1 MISKIG
7 KFKVIGPLGKGNYG
21 FVFHVYDPL
30 LDVERALKVIQ
41 LPDDSN
47 AQQFIEAFDEAK
59 ILELCRH
66 SHIVEIKEVDVFDFK
81 GKELPCITTEYLK
94 NGSAQG
100 LLERDFVSVQQA
112 CKCIVDVLFGLEH
125 AHGQRILHRDIKP
138 GNILFTDNWKAKLS
152 DFGLAYGLDGQEFN
166 FEGYNSHIPPEVL
179 ANEDQDEISDIYS
192 LGVTLFRLVNNH
204 TTLDIPFINRA
215 QLLKAVTKEK
225 FPQRLYAAHIPDA
238 VIRIVNKAMKPDRS
252 KRFTSCLTFRQ
263 AIQKIRF
270 GIDWRP
276 RDENNWEGV
285 WNGTPFSVH
294 LIASKRS
301 GYAIEFKKNGRK
313 VQEHCSSGI
322 LDEAK
327 AYQELYDLMSRTT
340 LQF

>member
-1 MISKIG
+1 MIKTIG
-7 KFKVIGPLGKGNYG
+7 KFKVIGPLGKGNFG

-41 LPDDSN
+41 LPHDFN
-47 AQQFIEAFDEAK
+47 AQQFVEAFDEAK

-66 SHIVEIKEVDVFDFK
+66 SHIVEVKEVDVFDFK
-81 GKELPCITTEYLK
+81 GRDLPCITTEYLK

-100 LLERDFVSVQQA
+100 LLEHGFISVQQA
-112 CKCIVDVLFGLEH
+112 CKCIIDVLFGLEH

-179 ANEDQDEISDIYS
+179 ANKDQDEISDIYS

-204 TTLDIPFINRA
+204 ISLEIPFINRA
-215 QLLKAVTKEK
+215 QLLKAVTREK
-225 FPQRLYAAHIPDA
+225 FPQRIYADHIPDA
-238 VIRIVNKAMKPDRS
+238 VIRIVTKAMKADRS
-252 KRFTSCLTFRQ
+252 KRFPTCLTFRQ

-276 RDENNWEGV
+276 LDENNWEGL
-285 WNGTPFSVH
+285 WNGIPYSVH
-294 LIASKRS
+294 LLESKKSRYS
-301 GYAIEFKKNGRK
+301 IEFKRKGRK
-313 VQEHCSSGI
+313 IQEHCRSG
-322 LDEAK
+322 LDDEAE
-327 AYQELYDLMSRTT
+327 AYQQLYSIISRTT
-340 LQF
+340 LKF